1 MNVATKRCAPFLAL
15 IAFSPVA
22 SLVWAATGGNS
33 LEEIIVTANKR
44 EASLMDT
51 AASISAFDSAT
62 LDQLGIT
69 GSQDLVLHTP
79 SLSITTFTVSIRGV
93 GRPNL
98 AVGSEPG
105 IGIYWDGVYNTENGI
120 FNYSEFMDIER
131 IEVLRG
137 PQGIL
142 YGRNSV
148 GGAISFIS
156 KRPSEEWEG
165 NVTAQLTNYD
175 GRLIQGLASG
185 PITDTLSVLAGASY
199 ISHEGFQKNTYN
211 GKDYEQDKTPYA
223 TVSLEYQP
231 NDRWNTV
238 LKVIG
243 VDRDYRQG
251 NGYILEPFAR
261 ELAQPVVDASGAGI
275 SLPGMLPAQ
284 NFVNMRQGL
293 AIENPALQDENK
305 VTQDRN
311 PNLKNRRWA
320 VFLNSEYSADTF
332 TLKYT
337 GGYNKYWFDTTSD
350 ADASVQADSGVD
362 WSKLTAKV
370 GTLDVPVADLPGFPA
385 PENPITG
392 ADMTFNVDQ
401 EARFSSHE
409 LQYSSEWDS
418 DFSLLGGLYYYHSD
432 ESQVVDFR
440 EWNDELMEMY
450 QYIVNLANLSGVDVP
465 NVVSKDNYLYR
476 GEASVDTRSYASYGQ
491 LSWDLSPETVL
502 TAGLRYSY
510 DEKKGNDNTFVQY
523 VGDPDNPTV
532 YRAEDDSWDKWTWR
546 LGADHYLTPDQFL
559 YAFVATGY
567 RSGGFNF
574 QKPSATTDVDVVKP
588 EEIISYEIGYK
599 GSTFE
604 NRLNVGASV
613 YYYDYTDLQVIKQD
627 VENGIALNTFQN
639 AKDAEAAGLELDF
652 RALPTPSIMLSGTYS
667 YNFTEFK
674 TFSSKDANACTLGP
688 YAVGD
693 TQNPL
698 CIDEQ
703 DLQGNE
709 FVLTPKNKA
718 SLNATYFWQMFDL
731 DWSATGTYSYTGKQW
746 MSIFNDPQ
754 YDRVD
759 SYDRWDARVNMA
771 ALDQQ
776 WEVTAFVKNIADDRN
791 IISRGRPSTVTQNA
805 TSVLSDPRIYGLKVQ
820 YNF

>member
-1 MNVATKRCAPFLAL
+1 MNVANNRYAPFLAL
-15 IAFSPVA
+15 MAFFPLA
-22 SLVWAATGGNS
+22 SLVSVAAAVNS

-69 GSQDLVLHTP
+69 GSQDLVVHTP
-79 SLSITTFTVSIRGV
+79 SLSITAFRVSIRGV

-185 PITDTLSVLAGASY
+185 PITDKLSVLAGASY

-223 TVSLEYQP
+223 TVSLEYQATE
-231 NDRWNTV
+231 RWNTV

-243 VDRDYRQG
+243 VDREYRQG
-251 NGYILEPFAR
+251 NAYILEPFAR
-261 ELAQPVVDASGAGI
+261 ELTQAVTDDTTGAPI
-275 SLPGMLPAQ
+275 SLPGMFPAQ

-293 AIENPALQDENK
+293 AIENPALQDESK

-337 GGYNKYWFDTTSD
+337 GGYNKYWFDITDD

-362 WSKLTAKV
+362 WTKISLL
-370 GTLDVPVADLPGFPA
+370 GVPVADFPGSPGYA
-385 PENPITG
+385 ITG
-392 ADMTFNVDQ
+392 ADMTYSVDQ

-432 ESQVVDFR
+432 EDQVVDFR

-450 QYIVNLANLSGVDVP
+450 AFLGQFVP
-465 NVVSKDNYLYR
+465 GAPVPVSDDNYLYR
-476 GEASVDTRSYASYGQ
+476 GEASVDSRSYASYGQ
-491 LSWDLSPETVL
+491 LSWDLSPKTIL

-510 DEKKGNDNTFVQY
+510 DEKKGSDNTFVQY
-523 VGDPDNPTV
+523 VGDPNNPTV
-532 YRAEDDSWDKWTWR
+532 YRNEDDSWDKWTWR
-546 LGADHYLTPDQFL
+546 LGADHYLSEDQFL

-574 QKPSATTDVDVVKP
+574 QKPSASIEVDVVKP
-588 EEIISYEIGYK
+588 EEIISYEVGYK
-599 GSTFE
+599 GSSFE

-652 RALPTPSIMLSGTYS
+652 RALPIPSIMLSGTYS

-698 CIDEQ
+698 CTDEQ

-731 DWSATGTYSYTGKQW
+731 DWSATGTYAYTGKQW

-776 WEVTAFVKNIADDRN
+776 WEVTAFVKNITDDRN

-805 TSVLSDPRIYGLKVQ
+805 GATLSDPRIYGLKLQ